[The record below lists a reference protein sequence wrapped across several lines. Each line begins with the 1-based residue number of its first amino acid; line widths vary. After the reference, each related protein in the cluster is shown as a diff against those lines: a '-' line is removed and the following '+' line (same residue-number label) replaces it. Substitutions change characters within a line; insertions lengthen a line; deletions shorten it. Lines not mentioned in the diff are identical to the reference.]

1 MGGGGSRNA
10 EAGVDEKPA
19 IDVWGFFH
27 PSLFED
33 LTHMLCVDDLC
44 LVKGET
50 ERTFPDSRKAYFGS
64 SLNSKMGMSTQ
75 VVNYA

>member
-1 MGGGGSRNA
+1 MGGGGGRNA

-50 ERTFPDSRKAYFGS
+50 ELFQIPEKLILG
-64 SLNSKMGMSTQ
+64 Q
-75 VVNYA
+75 V